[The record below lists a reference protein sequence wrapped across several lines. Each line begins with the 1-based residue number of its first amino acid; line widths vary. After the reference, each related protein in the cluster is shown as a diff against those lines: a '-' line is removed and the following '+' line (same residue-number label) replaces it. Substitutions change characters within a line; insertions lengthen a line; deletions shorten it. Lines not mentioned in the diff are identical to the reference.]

1 MRSIRLV
8 AWAAAPRVTHAFGA
22 CPIESS
28 HGKKW
33 SLLTAKSK
41 PTSSAPTTCE
51 IRSTGPAC
59 SVIIV

>member
-1 MRSIRLV
+1 MRLV
-8 AWAAAPRVTHAFGA
+8 AWAAAPRVTHAFGEW
-22 CPIESS
+22 PISSS

-41 PTSSAPTTCE
+41 PTSSAPTTCRT
-51 IRSTGPAC
+51 RSFGPAC

>member
-1 MRSIRLV
+1 MRLV
-8 AWAAAPRVTHAFGA
+8 ACAAAPSVVQA
-22 CPIESS
+22 CGEWPISSS

-41 PTSSAPTTCE
+41 PAASAPTTWPT
-51 IRSTGPAC
+51 RSFGPAC